1 MPLYEYECQKCKK
14 VFTVALTLNEHEQ
27 GKMSCPGC
35 GSNRIAQLISSF
47 IAKTASKT

>member
-14 VFTVALTLNEHEQ
+14 VFTLALTLSEHERGQ
-27 GKMSCPGC
+27 VACSGC
-35 GSNRIAQLISSF
+35 GSKQVTQLISHF